1 MAEMLAAIF
10 GAVLGFIPGLGAI
23 LQSVLKWAAALIEWA
38 VTVFAQVLSK
48 MGSIAGRIAFA
59 ATSAIAAGAVQLGE
73 DLLSQEIANAIVGLP
88 DLKVDWKGEA
98 ISTALGAGAGGV
110 GGWVHFP
117 KIADKPAPKF
127 PNSLTGKVGGDTG
140 LPGIN
145 VNPKLGSPGDTS
157 VTASSITPP
166 AGAAN
171 VGAVKVNRLAS
182 GGTEATA
189 LPPAVETRLAPATSD
204 GGALPATK
212 TVAQPPP
219 ASAPTSTPRTAWAA
233 LRLLPPRP
241 ARRRPTRSA
250 PGAATRRPSRRAP
263 RAARRSPRAAP
274 ATATWRP
281 PRPGPVRRLRR
292 RRARPRGARLR
303 RLRRVPV
310 RTLRRRRPGPCG
322 ALTRAR
328 LRRLCGR
335 AAGPRRV
342 TRRTGTARWLW
353 RRRMRR

>member
-1 MAEMLAAIF
+1 MASSQYLSELGIDVGPIYDLGNAWIAFGDTLWDQANAAATAYSGTGAAWQGDAAGAADAAMLTVNSALISSIDPVWKIGEAINAYADELVATEKEIEKEMMAEMLAAIF

-127 PNSLTGKVGGDTG
+127 PNSLTGKGGGDTG

-145 VNPKLGSPGDTS
+145 VNPKLAGPGDTS
-157 VTASSITPP
+157 VTTSSITPP

-212 TVAQPPP
+212 TVAQPP
-219 ASAPTSTPRTAWAA
+219 AGLRTNVNTADG
-233 LRLLPPRP
+233 LG
-241 ARRRPTRSA
+241 RSA
-250 PGAATRRPSRRAP
+250 TP
-263 RAARRSPRAAP
+263 P
-274 ATATWRP
+274 ATA
-281 PRPGPVRRLRR
+281 
-292 RRARPRGARLR
+292 
-303 RLRRVPV
+303 
-310 RTLRRRRPGPCG
+310 
-322 ALTRAR
+322 
-328 LRRLCGR
+328 
-335 AAGPRRV
+335 
-342 TRRTGTARWLW
+342 
-353 RRRMRR
+353 